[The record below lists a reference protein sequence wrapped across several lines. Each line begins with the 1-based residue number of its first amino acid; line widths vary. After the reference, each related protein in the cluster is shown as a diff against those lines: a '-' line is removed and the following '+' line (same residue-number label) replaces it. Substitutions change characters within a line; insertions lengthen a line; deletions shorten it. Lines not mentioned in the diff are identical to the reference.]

1 MVLFLSSSFQFV
13 TLPVENLSLDRK
25 SVRRATLDSFES
37 YISQIVETKHLG
49 KFAVS
54 G

>member
-1 MVLFLSSSFQFV
+1 MGLFLSSSFQLV

-25 SVRRATLDSFES
+25 SVRSAPLDSFES
-37 YISQIVETKHLG
+37 YISHIVEMKHLG